1 MTPAVPSTP
10 ADRAAGTPAA
20 PVTPPAPTGRTAPT
34 ADPPSVLR
42 PGLRPGVRLVHDP
55 VRDRAVL
62 LHPEGVLLLNDSAA
76 AVLRHCDGRRD
87 ADRITTDLTAEY
99 DGVDGGHVRD
109 LLTDLAGRR
118 LLALDGTGAPTRPQ
132 PAAGLP
138 GAAGRG
144 PAPLGL
150 VAELTYR
157 CPLQCT
163 YCANPVELARYRDEL
178 TTEQW
183 LRILDQARGLGVLQ
197 VHLTG
202 GEPLL
207 RRDLARLV
215 AHAHG
220 LGLYTNLVTSGLPLD
235 GARAAELAGA
245 GLDHVQLSVQDADL
259 RRADAVA
266 GLAAHE
272 RKLAAAALLTGA
284 GLPLTV
290 NAVLHRGNLPRLGAL
305 VELAVALGADRV
317 ELAHTQFYGWAWRN
331 RAHLAPDE
339 AQVRQAER
347 DVAAARER
355 HGERIEIV
363 HVAADHHG
371 GTVKPC
377 MDGWG
382 IRQLVV
388 APTGDVL
395 PCLAAAQL
403 PGLPVPSAVTTG
415 LAAIWHD
422 SPAFNRYRGTDW
434 MPEPCRSCA
443 LREVDHGGC
452 RCQAFQFT
460 GDAGATDPACRL
472 SPDHHL
478 VTGPAPADTPAP
490 VPRRLR

>member
-1 MTPAVPSTP
+1 M
-10 ADRAAGTPAA
+10 
-20 PVTPPAPTGRTAPT
+20 TAPART
-34 ADPPSVLR
+34 GQVPDQV

-55 VRDRAVL
+55 VRDRTAL
-62 LHPEGVLLLNDSAA
+62 LHPEGVLLLNDTAA
-76 AVLRHCDGRRD
+76 AVLRHCDGRRG
-87 ADRITTDLTAEY
+87 ADGITAELAGEY
-99 DGVDGGHVRD
+99 EGVDGGEVRS
-109 LLTDLAGRR
+109 LLADLAGRR
-118 LLALDGTGAPTRPQ
+118 LLTLDGTGAPATAR

-138 GAAGRG
+138 GAAVRA
-144 PAPLGL
+144 PAPFGL
-150 VAELTYR
+150 VAELTHR

-163 YCANPVELARYRDEL
+163 YCANPVELTRHRAEL
-178 TTEQW
+178 DTGQW
-183 LRILDQARGLGVLQ
+183 LRLLDQARGLGVLQ
-197 VHLTG
+197 LHLTG

-207 RRDLARLV
+207 RRDLATLV
-215 AHAHG
+215 AHAHR

-235 GARAAELAGA
+235 AARVAELADA

-290 NAVLHRGNLPRLGAL
+290 NAVLHRGNLARLGAL
-305 VELAVALGADRV
+305 ADLAVALGADRV
-317 ELAHTQFYGWAWRN
+317 ELAHTQFYGWAWQN
-331 RAHLAPDE
+331 RAHLAPSA
-339 AQVRQAER
+339 AQVRQAEL
-347 DVAAARER
+347 DVAAARLR
-355 HGERIEIV
+355 HGDRIEIV

-371 GTVKPC
+371 GTAKPC

-382 IRQLVV
+382 RRQLVV
-388 APTGDVL
+388 APDGAVL

-403 PGLPVPSAVTTG
+403 PGLPVPSAVTDG
-415 LAAIWHD
+415 LAAIWYD

-434 MPEPCRSCA
+434 MPEPCHSCA

-472 SPDHHL
+472 SPHHHL
-478 VTGPAPADTPAP
+478 LSGPAPVTGPAPA
-490 VPRRLR
+490 PRRMR